1 MLYISMTN
9 ETLRFRQELKIQ
21 SRSLGDA
28 SHRPMIATEFWFYR
42 ERGEAI
48 SFVLGCGML
57 TLEA

>member
-1 MLYISMTN
+1 MTN